1 MEKKG
6 KSAEL
11 CYPNI
16 FFTVDN
22 FDEVRTLL
30 NKFFDGL
37 SYIRLSI
44 VTGLPRCLLVVAVEI
59 MYCQK
64 SIDQAISIT

>member
-1 MEKKG
+1 MTPFATYVLILTVQQVYASPSRHDMEKKG

-22 FDEVRTLL
+22 FDEVCGLFVIFFL
-30 NKFFDGL
+30 FIKFF
-37 SYIRLSI
+37 
-44 VTGLPRCLLVVAVEI
+44 
-59 MYCQK
+59 K
-64 SIDQAISIT
+64 